1 MVIELQSSENY
12 RETISRNRLVVI
24 AVCSRS
30 SKNWD
35 YIIKLFQ
42 YLEELVK
49 PKIVFG
55 IIDVNTALSDLEDY
69 EISLA
74 KKDVIIKMYL
84 NGSCIFSQEGV
95 FHSIYNDIE
104 TLKEGIRST
113 LKKHSIQI
121 KFVRSR

>member
-1 MVIELQSSENY
+1 MVIELQNSESY
-12 RETISRNRLVVI
+12 KEIILRNRLVVI
-24 AVCSRS
+24 AICNRS
-30 SKNWD
+30 SRNWD
-35 YIIKLFQ
+35 YAIKLLQ
-42 YLEELVK
+42 HLEEMAK

-55 IIDVNTALSDLEDY
+55 IIDVNMALNDLEDY
-69 EISLA
+69 EVALA

-84 NGSCIFSQEGV
+84 NGSCIFSQEGL